1 MLGASILKTTG
12 TPCSALTPHV
22 QMEVAGLSL
31 RDFVAADSAHPLVIA
46 LGAAHGGT
54 RGSALRVRFE
64 DRPSVS
70 PNAAYLFEVPLCSRW
85 GSLWGTCQIQK
96 PL

>member
-1 MLGASILKTTG
+1 MLGASIVKTTG

-31 RDFVAADSAHPLVIA
+31 RDFVVADSAHPMVIA

-54 RGSALRVRFE
+54 R
-64 DRPSVS
+64 P
-70 PNAAYLFEVPLCSRW
+70 
-85 GSLWGTCQIQK
+85 
-96 PL
+96 